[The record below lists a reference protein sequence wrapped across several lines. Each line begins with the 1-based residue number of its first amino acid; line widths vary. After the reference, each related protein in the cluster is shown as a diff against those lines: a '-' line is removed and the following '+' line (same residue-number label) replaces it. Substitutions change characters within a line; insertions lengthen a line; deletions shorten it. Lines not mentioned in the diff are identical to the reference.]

1 MFSPSRRPINF
12 LWLSFFVSLACFYG
26 SAGRASEA
34 ECWTH
39 AGLTS
44 DIVVSLAANSDVRF
58 CDLYYYLKATTP
70 DARRSQTLARPGAI
84 YQAADNLTVIN
95 ALATQEQASSK
106 LDPDFLT
113 WQAEDFITR
122 KRMNVRLTELL
133 ESRIAHVNVEVLA
146 QEYYQANPKEFL
158 TPASVSVDHILIKAE
173 RRGYSE
179 ALREIEKI
187 QNLLSQG
194 RDFRDL
200 AADYSEDQSSEMNR
214 GFLGIIRP
222 GQTYPTFEE
231 AAYGLTYPGEV
242 SDPVF
247 SIFGIHLIRLNELIP
262 AEKIP
267 YDQVAGKLKKK
278 VSEKLRA
285 DLREQIFNEQ
295 REVLSM
301 ELAIPEPEL
310 FELFQRAF
318 SAEP

>member
-26 SAGRASEA
+26 SAGRASEE
-34 ECWTH
+34 ECWRL

-44 DIVVSLAANSDVRF
+44 NVVVSLTAQNEVRF
-58 CDLYYYLKATTP
+58 CDLYYYLKSTTP
-70 DARRSQTLARPGAI
+70 EERRIQALVRPGAI
-84 YQAADNLTVIN
+84 YQAANNLAVID
-95 ALATQEQASSK
+95 ALAKQEQASSK

-113 WQAEDFITR
+113 WQADDFITR
-122 KRMNVRLTELL
+122 KRMNVKLAELL
-133 ESRIAHVNVEVLA
+133 ESRISQVNVEVLA
-146 QEYYQANPKEFL
+146 QEYYQANPEEFV
-158 TPASVSVDHILIKAE
+158 TPASVSVDHILIKSE

-179 ALREIEKI
+179 ALREIERI
-187 QNLLSQG
+187 QNLLGQG

-200 AADYSEDQSSEMNR
+200 AAEYSEDQSSEMNR

-262 AEKIP
+262 AETIP

-285 DLREQIFNEQ
+285 ELREQIFNEQ

-318 SAEP
+318 SAGP